1 MKLETTIK
9 PRKDGTVK
17 VAVPSGGSYAFTP
30 DSEGCL
36 CCEVT
41 DEKDVAYLVGL
52 GDFYPTN
59 EGDYEAALNMAKK
72 SDGAEEGGDD
82 GGEDEG
88 SESAPPVE
96 TPRATPRAAVPKA
109 AAKKKAAK

>member
-59 EGDYEAALNMAKK
+59 EGDYEAALGMAKGG
-72 SDGAEEGGDD
+72 SGDD
-82 GGEDEG
+82 DEGDVAADDDEG
-88 SESAPPVE
+88 SETAPPVE
-96 TPRATPRAAVPKA
+96 TPAAAGK
-109 AAKKKAAK
+109 AKKKK